1 MDFVDFHTQMNN
13 QPYSNRTRMKI
24 ITAKEAAI
32 ISKSATNTIQYLK
45 LQRISQAITI
55 TAERGERNVIITEKE
70 LDDDS
75 IRHLR
80 DLGYAV
86 FFLFNGSESYSIC
99 W

>member
-1 MDFVDFHTQMNN
+1 
-13 QPYSNRTRMKI
+13 MKI
-24 ITAKEAAI
+24 ITAKEAADI
-32 ISKSATNTIQYLK
+32 AKSNQPTQYLK

-55 TAERGERNVIITEKE
+55 AAERGERNVTITEKE

-86 FFLFNGSESYSIC
+86 YSLFNGSESYSIC